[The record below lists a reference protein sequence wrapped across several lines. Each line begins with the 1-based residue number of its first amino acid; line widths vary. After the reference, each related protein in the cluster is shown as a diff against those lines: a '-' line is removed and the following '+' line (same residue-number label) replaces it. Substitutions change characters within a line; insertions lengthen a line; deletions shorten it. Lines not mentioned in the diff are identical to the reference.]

1 MQALLISDLVLLLL
15 GLIGSGLGALIIFHN
30 MSPRTHYNYL

>member
-15 GLIGSGLGALIIFHN
+15 GLIGSRLGALMIFHK
-30 MSPRTHYNYL
+30 MSPMTHYNYL